1 MYVPQTYR
9 IEWPQPR
16 AMSLNTA
23 RAVTRDALMPS
34 HKSSLARA
42 ALSVTAF
49 VTPVPVSASGDMASQ
64 KSYAVSTD
72 SKSDGVTAD
81 QKYDSEGLL
90 PERETWVNK
99 LDFLL
104 ACIGFSVGLGNV
116 WRFPYLCYKNGGGEL
131 GPMRYVFALPRRCRL
146 RECRDET
153 GAVYWGRT

>member
-1 MYVPQTYR
+1 MPQTHR
-9 IEWPQPR
+9 TEWPHST
-16 AMSLNTA
+16 AMSYNTT
-23 RAVTRDALMPS
+23 RPVTREVLMPS

-42 ALSVTAF
+42 PSPVTVSVT
-49 VTPVPVSASGDMASQ
+49 PASGDMASQ
-64 KSYAVSTD
+64 TSYTVSTD
-72 SKSDGVTAD
+72 SKSDGVTSD
-81 QKYDSEGLL
+81 QKYDSKGLL

-131 GPMRYVFALPRRCRL
+131 RPTCYVLALPRRCRL

-153 GAVYWGRT
+153 AAVYWG